1 MNRFAFNTIILAG
14 LIFFAAAFAEAQVL
28 RDEVSPIKSLNRID
42 KTKQLKKGVESGF
55 VLLSPSDSASF
66 SEIDLLSMDPCTTA
80 FPISNGEVRNG
91 DLNQSDCR
99 LDDNSYADF
108 YTFNGTQ
115 GQQIQIF
122 LSSTAI
128 DTYLGLANE
137 SGSFVVEDDDGGEG
151 TNAYLNVTLPETGAY
166 IILANSAL
174 PLQFG
179 EYTLSLSPTPYCA
192 YSISPT
198 SADVSP
204 SGGNYTFDVTTQI
217 GCSWR
222 SYSTPNTFISTESQ
236 GIGPGIVSYS
246 VEPNGPTSRSGI
258 ITLVPGYS
266 PVPTQNLTFT
276 VNQPPLFCEYSLGS
290 TSINLS
296 GAQYIGTFEIFA
308 TPGCFWDAR
317 SNDWF
322 LSSNSYGRGNGTVE
336 FMAVANNGAD
346 RTGTITV
353 AGLTFTVNQQG
364 LNCTYSV
371 SPVNIIVDKA
381 RQYGTITVATQPNC
395 TWSIYRQTWVSVV
408 QGGVGPGTASFL
420 VFENFGQTSRTDNIP
435 FSVSGAPGSTNISIT
450 QTSTTFARNSTFDF
464 DGDRK
469 TDISITRMNGES
481 REWWYQRS
489 QSGSVGAVA
498 FGTQT
503 DTITPADFTG
513 DGRTDIAFWR
523 GATGEW
529 FILRSEDSTFY
540 SFPFGGNGDVPV
552 PADYDGD
559 GKADAAV
566 FRPNVA
572 TWFVSRSLGGTF
584 IQTFGANGDAPVP
597 ADFDG
602 DGRTDLAVFRSN
614 GSNKEWWYQKSTD
627 NTVSAFTFGTLEDK
641 AVAGDYT
648 GDCKADIAIWRPS
661 NGNWYVLRSENFSF
675 YSFPFGAAGD
685 FPAPGDYDGD
695 GKIDASVFRPSTSSW
710 FVNGSSSG
718 TQITGFGGLNDRPL
732 ANSFVR

>member
-1 MNRFAFNTIILAG
+1 MNRFAFNIIILAG
-14 LIFFAAAFAEAQVL
+14 LMFFAAAFAEAQVL
-28 RDEVSPIKSLNRID
+28 RDEVSSIKLLNRID
-42 KTKQLKKGVESGF
+42 KTKQLKKGVGSGF

-99 LDDNSYADF
+99 LEDNSYADF

-198 SADVSP
+198 SAEASP
-204 SGGNYTFDVTTQI
+204 SGGNYSFNVTTQI

-222 SYSTPNTFISTESQ
+222 SYSTPNTFISTDSR
-236 GIGPGIVSYS
+236 GNGPGIVSYS
-246 VEPNGPTSRSGI
+246 VEPNGPTPRSGN

-266 PVPTQNLTFT
+266 PVPTQNLIFT

-498 FGTQT
+498 FGMQT

-602 DGRTDLAVFRSN
+602 DGRADLAVYRSN
-614 GSNKEWWYQKSTD
+614 GANKEWWYQKSTD

-648 GDCKADIAIWRPS
+648 GDGKADIAIWRPS

-675 YSFPFGAAGD
+675 YSFPFGAVGD

-718 TQITGFGGLNDRPL
+718 TQIMGFGGLNDRPL